1 MKLSQFLIFVVA
13 VAGMFF
19 IFGLMSQEASV
30 NYPDSNINDSEW
42 LGKYDYSEQI
52 NESISPL
59 QTAISDIG
67 DDSKGWFSQ
76 VTSGIIAIP
85 TAVIALPT
93 LFFQTVANGGRIV
106 AGTFTTLKIPTQL
119 VAIVLIMIFIW
130 VIFKLVEIYNKWQ
143 I

>member
-59 QTAISDIG
+59 QTAISNIG

-85 TAVIALPT
+85 TAVIALPK

-106 AGTFTTLKIPTQL
+106 AGTFTTLKTPTQL

>member
-85 TAVIALPT
+85 TAVIALPK

>member
-30 NYPDSNINDSEW
+30 NYSDSNINDSEW
-42 LGKYDYSEQI
+42 LGKYDYSSEI
-52 NESISPL
+52 NESITPL
-59 QTAISDIG
+59 QTAISNIG

-85 TAVIALPT
+85 TAVIALPV
-93 LFFQTVANGGRIV
+93 LFFQTVTNGGRIV
-106 AGTFTTLKIPTQL
+106 TGTFTTLKIPAQL
-119 VAIVLIMIFIW
+119 IVIVLIMIFIW

-143 I
+143 V

>member
-30 NYPDSNINDSEW
+30 DYPDSNINDSEW

-52 NESISPL
+52 NESITPL
-59 QTAISDIG
+59 QTAVSNIG
-67 DDSKGWFSQ
+67 DDNKGWFSQ

-85 TAVIALPT
+85 TAIIALPT

-106 AGTFTTLKIPTQL
+106 AGTFTTLKIPSQL
-119 VAIVLIMIFIW
+119 VTIVLIMIFIW
-130 VIFKLVEIYNKWQ
+130 IIFKLVEIYNKWQ

>member
-106 AGTFTTLKIPTQL
+106 AGTFTTLKIPSQL
-119 VAIVLIMIFIW
+119 VTIVLIMIFIW
-130 VIFKLVEIYNKWQ
+130 IIFKLVEIYNKWQ